1 MMKIRHF
8 ALAALAI
15 SMAACTSD
23 KEDMNT
29 DGPVAAKFAANITPV
44 TRASGT
50 TWDAGD
56 RIGITGIGTVYDN
69 VPYIL
74 KNGTFEAEGTVI
86 YFQTTEEV
94 VFRAY
99 YPYSPTGG
107 PFLVTT
113 DATAQQNQ
121 PAIDL
126 LFASGATGSTHSPEV
141 SFIDKTD
148 EGGEDHSFHHCMSQI
163 TLAFE
168 EGSGMN
174 FDLVK
179 PVGYT
184 LSGLKLEGSFDTA
197 SGTATV
203 GDQAQAKDLTLT
215 LDGAVR
221 SSLIL
226 IPQEANTLPLKVIYN
241 GQTYYATLTVPQGKL
256 KAGDN
261 YIYTVKVRNKGIEV
275 SEATIAKWNDVDGG
289 EVGADL

>member
-1 MMKIRHF
+1 MKTRFF
-8 ALAALAI
+8 AFAVLALTLAACNNDNENL
-15 SMAACTSD
+15 
-23 KEDMNT
+23 N
-29 DGPVAAKFAANITPV
+29 DGPVAAKFIADITPV

-107 PFLVTT
+107 PFPVTT

-168 EGSGMN
+168 EGSGVN

-226 IPQEANTLPLKVIYN
+226 IPQEANTLPLKVTYN

-261 YIYTVKVRNKGIEV
+261 YIYTVTVRNKGIEV
-275 SEATIAKWNDVDGG
+275 SKAAIAKWNDIDGG

>member
-1 MMKIRHF
+1 MKIRLSTL
-8 ALAALAI
+8 AVLSLILAA
-15 SMAACTSD
+15 CN
-23 KEDMNT
+23 KNEDLNG
-29 DGPVAAKFAANITPV
+29 DDPVAAKFAAGITPV

-86 YFQTTEEV
+86 YFQTTGEV

-107 PFLVTT
+107 PFPVTT
-113 DATAQQNQ
+113 DADAQENQ

-168 EGSGMN
+168 EGSGVN

-203 GDQAQAKDLTLT
+203 GDQAQAKDLTIT
-215 LDGAVR
+215 LDGAVQ

-226 IPQEANTLPLKVIYN
+226 IPQEANTLPLKVNNN

-261 YIYTVKVRNKGIEV
+261 YIYTVTVRNKGIEV
-275 SEATIAKWNDVDGG
+275 SKAEIATWNEVNGG
-289 EVGADL
+289 SVGADL

>member
-1 MMKIRHF
+1 MKTRFF
-8 ALAALAI
+8 ALAALTLI
-15 SMAACTSD
+15 FAACNND
-23 KEDMNT
+23 NENMNI
-29 DGPVAAKFAANITPV
+29 DGPVAAKFAAGITPV

-50 TWDAGD
+50 TWNDGD
-56 RIGITGIGTVYDN
+56 SIGITGIGTVYDN

-107 PFLVTT
+107 PFPVTT
-113 DATAQQNQ
+113 DADAQENQ

-126 LFASGATGSTHSPEV
+126 LFASGAKGSTHSPEV

-168 EGSGMN
+168 EGSGVN

-226 IPQEANTLPLKVIYN
+226 IPQEANTLPLKVTYK

-261 YIYTVKVRNKGIEV
+261 YIYTVTVRNKGIEV
-275 SEATIAKWNDVDGG
+275 SKAEIATWNEVNGG
-289 EVGADL
+289 SVGADL

>member
-1 MMKIRHF
+1 MKTRFF
-8 ALAALAI
+8 ALAALALAL
-15 SMAACTSD
+15 AACNND
-23 KEDMNT
+23 NENLNGD
-29 DGPVAAKFAANITPV
+29 PVAAQFTADIAPA

-107 PFLVTT
+107 PFPVTT
-113 DATAQQNQ
+113 DADAQENQ

-168 EGSGMN
+168 EGSGVN

-184 LSGLKLEGSFDTA
+184 LSGLKLEGSFNTA
-197 SGTATV
+197 TGTATV
-203 GDQAQAKDLTLT
+203 GDQAQAKDLTIT

-226 IPQEANTLPLKVIYN
+226 IPQETNTLPLKVTYK

-261 YIYTVKVRNKGIEV
+261 YTYTVTVRNKGIEV
-275 SEATIAKWNDVDGG
+275 SKAEIAPWNEVNAGG
-289 EVGADL
+289 VGADL

>member
-1 MMKIRHF
+1 MKTRFF
-8 ALAALAI
+8 ALAALALAL
-15 SMAACTSD
+15 AACNND
-23 KEDMNT
+23 NEILNN
-29 DGPVAAKFAANITPV
+29 DGPVAAKFAAGITPV

-107 PFLVTT
+107 PFPVTT
-113 DATAQQNQ
+113 DADAQENQ

-126 LFASGATGSTHSPEV
+126 LFASGATGSTSSPDVE
-141 SFIDKTD
+141 FTDKTD
-148 EGGEDHSFHHCMSQI
+148 KGGEDHSFHHCMSQL
-163 TLAFE
+163 TLSFE
-168 EGSGMN
+168 EGSGVN

-179 PVGYT
+179 PAGYT

-203 GDQAQAKDLTLT
+203 GE
-215 LDGAVR
+215 R
-221 SSLIL
+221 
-226 IPQEANTLPLKVIYN
+226 
-241 GQTYYATLTVPQGKL
+241 
-256 KAGDN
+256 
-261 YIYTVKVRNKGIEV
+261 
-275 SEATIAKWNDVDGG
+275 
-289 EVGADL
+289 ADLLRLAHRARRRAEGGRQLYLHRHGTQQRP

>member
-1 MMKIRHF
+1 MKTRFF
-8 ALAALAI
+8 ALAALTFAL
-15 SMAACTSD
+15 AACSND
-23 KEDMNT
+23 NEELNI
-29 DGPVAAKFAANITPV
+29 DGPVAAKFTAGIAPV

-56 RIGITGIGTVYDN
+56 RIGITGISTVYDN

-107 PFLVTT
+107 PFPVTT
-113 DATAQQNQ
+113 DADAQENQ

-126 LFASGATGSTHSPEV
+126 LFASGATGNTHSPEV

-168 EGSGMN
+168 EGSGVN

-203 GDQAQAKDLTLT
+203 GDQAQAKNLTLT
-215 LDGAVR
+215 LDGAVQ

-226 IPQEANTLPLKVIYN
+226 IPQEANTLPLKVTYN
-241 GQTYYATLTVPQGKL
+241 GQTYYATLTVPEGEL

-261 YIYTVKVRNKGIEV
+261 YIYTVTVRNKGIEV
-275 SEATIAKWNDVDGG
+275 SKAEIATWNEVNAGS
-289 EVGADL
+289 VGADL

>member
-1 MMKIRHF
+1 MKTRFF
-8 ALAALAI
+8 ALAALALAL
-15 SMAACTSD
+15 AACNND
-23 KEDMNT
+23 NEILNN
-29 DGPVAAKFAANITPV
+29 DGPVAAKFAAGITPV

-107 PFLVTT
+107 PFPVTT
-113 DATAQQNQ
+113 DADAQENQ

-126 LFASGATGSTHSPEV
+126 LFASGATGSTSNPDVE
-141 SFIDKTD
+141 FTDKTD

-168 EGSGMN
+168 EGSGVN

-179 PVGYT
+179 PAGYT

-226 IPQEANTLPLKVIYN
+226 IPQEANTLPLKVTYN
-241 GQTYYATLTVPQGKL
+241 GQTYYASLTVPEGEL

-261 YIYTVKVRNKGIEV
+261 YIYTVTVRNKGIEV
-275 SEATIAKWNDVDGG
+275 SKAAIAKWNDVDGG

>member
-1 MMKIRHF
+1 MSLSRKSLYYCRLSLF
-8 ALAALAI
+8 
-15 SMAACTSD
+15 SPCS
-23 KEDMNT
+23 
-29 DGPVAAKFAANITPV
+29 
-44 TRASGT
+44 
-50 TWDAGD
+50 
-56 RIGITGIGTVYDN
+56 TVYISISC
-69 VPYIL
+69 PY
-74 KNGTFEAEGTVI
+74 
-86 YFQTTEEV
+86 
-94 VFRAY
+94 
-99 YPYSPTGG
+99 YSPTGG
-107 PFLVTT
+107 PFPVTT
-113 DATAQQNQ
+113 DADAQENQ

-141 SFIDKTD
+141 SFIDKMD

-168 EGSGMN
+168 EGSGVN

-226 IPQEANTLPLKVIYN
+226 IPQEANTLPLKVTYN

-261 YIYTVKVRNKGIEV
+261 YIYTVTVRNKGIEV
-275 SEATIAKWNDVDGG
+275 SKAEIAPWNDVDGG

>member
-1 MMKIRHF
+1 MKTRFF
-8 ALAALAI
+8 ALAALTLI
-15 SMAACTSD
+15 FAACNND
-23 KEDMNT
+23 NENMNI
-29 DGPVAAKFAANITPV
+29 DGPVAAKFAAGITPV

-107 PFLVTT
+107 PFPVTT
-113 DATAQQNQ
+113 DADAQENQ

-168 EGSGMN
+168 EGSGVN

-226 IPQEANTLPLKVIYN
+226 IPQETNTLSLKVSYN
-241 GQTYYATLTVPQGKL
+241 GQTYYATLTVPQSKL

-261 YIYTVKVRNKGIEV
+261 YIYTVTVRNKGIEV
-275 SEATIAKWNDVDGG
+275 SKAEIATWNEVNGG
-289 EVGADL
+289 SVGADL